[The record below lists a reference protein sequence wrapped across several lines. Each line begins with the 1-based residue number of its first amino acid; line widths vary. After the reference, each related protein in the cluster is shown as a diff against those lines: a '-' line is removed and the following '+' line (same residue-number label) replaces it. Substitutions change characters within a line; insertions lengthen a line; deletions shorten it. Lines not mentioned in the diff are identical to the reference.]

1 MRKETMTYTDFDG
14 NERTEDFYFNLTEA
28 ELMKLNISKAKDG
41 GLEEL
46 VKRMMNEN
54 DGEGIIELFENVLT
68 RAYGEKAPD
77 GKHFVKTKE
86 KTEAFM
92 QTNAYS
98 DLFVKLITDAEYA
111 ADFIN
116 KVIPNHAPNNSA
128 V

>member
-1 MRKETMTYTDFDG
+1 MRKETLTYKDFDG
-14 NERTEDFYFNLTEA
+14 NERTESFYFNLTEA

-54 DGEGIIELFENVLT
+54 DGEGIIELFESVLT
-68 RAYGEKAPD
+68 RAYGEKSPD
-77 GKHFVKTKE
+77 GKHFVKNKE

-98 DLFVKLITDAEYA
+98 DLFVKLITDEKYA
-111 ADFIN
+111 AEFIN
-116 KVIPNHAPNNSA
+116 GVIPNHVENNGA
-128 V
+128 A